1 MLLPRNI
8 YTNAVCINM
17 SYSISN
23 AHTEGSMV
31 PRGGGEN
38 REKKENLTLL
48 MKPKV
53 GRMPGQKGARS
64 WDSSEVRRW
73 R

>member
-1 MLLPRNI
+1 MPTHREVW
-8 YTNAVCINM
+8 YQ
-17 SYSISN
+17 
-23 AHTEGSMV
+23 EGEV
-31 PRGGGEN
+31 KN

-64 WDSSEVRRW
+64 WGSSEVRRW
-73 R
+73 RCGMKN